1 MSGLSAAR
9 VSADSLE
16 RYKALFEI
24 SDVILRCRNV
34 ADLFH
39 QLAECLHRVVFFDS
53 VAVGLLTPDQASLR
67 LALFESRI
75 PQAVE
80 VGFTVPLD
88 AVPGG
93 QVVKTQQPYMWTA
106 EDADTPFAQYH
117 RDVLLR
123 SGLRASYHLPL
134 STSLTRLGEL
144 VFVYKE
150 IIELDEKEREFMQ
163 LVANQVAVAIENAGN
178 FEQARRAQQ
187 RYQML
192 LEVSDLIHACQ
203 DLDQLFSKLAEL
215 LRRVIAFD
223 AIAVGL
229 LEPGKAELRLRLFES
244 WVQQAVGAGLTVPL
258 TAVPAG
264 WVIEHQQALRVLTDD
279 NDPRFQLH
287 HELLRKAGLAVS
299 YHLPLTTS
307 LSRLGELAFGFRSEV
322 ELAESELLFMQR
334 VADQVAVAIE
344 NATNFEEAHR
354 AHSEVERK
362 NQQLKVL
369 LELTNNLVSNL
380 ELRDVLRAVASG
392 VRRVVHSA
400 CVAVF
405 LPDVDCT
412 KLVVEALDF
421 PESNGFLK
429 EGFVVPIEGSL
440 AGRAFKTASTI
451 VTSYIERERYAPEVQ
466 RVIVEEQ
473 LKSGGFAPIVC
484 RGRTLGVLGFG
495 RREERVFDP
504 GDVEFLTHVAGQVA
518 VAVENALNFESARV
532 AQREAARERDRS
544 RLLLEVNNAV
554 VSHLDLRELL
564 KSTSPR
570 LRQALPND
578 GAFLALLDADSQ
590 HLRVHALDMIADIYP
605 FVEGIEAELDGVPEG
620 EAIRTRKPVLV
631 RQIDLKK
638 YHSPLVKKAYDNG
651 IRSGC
656 TVPLIAHGRVLGSLA
671 VVSTKETAFD
681 EGDMQLL
688 DQCGGQIAIAV
699 ENALNFRDLE
709 ALKEKLAQEKLYLE
723 DEIRSDSGFE
733 EIIGESQALRQA
745 LQMVETVAPSD
756 STVLI
761 LGETGTGK
769 ELIARAIHEH
779 SRRKGRTFVKLNC
792 AAIPT
797 GLLESELFG
806 HEKGAFT
813 GAIAQ
818 KIGRLELADQGTL
831 FLDEVGDVPTEIQP
845 KLLRAL
851 QEREFERLGSVHTK
865 KVNVRLIAA
874 TNRNLEK
881 MVEAREFRSDLYYR
895 LIVFPIRIPPLR
907 ERPED
912 VPLLVRYFA
921 QKYSRQMQKKIES
934 IPAADMARLQ
944 RWNWPGNVRELENFI
959 ERAVILTSGAA
970 LQIPVA
976 ELKSVGATAT
986 ASPTI
991 TLQATE
997 REHIIKVLR
1006 DTKGVLAG
1014 PNGAASRLGLK
1025 RTTLQSKMKKLGI
1038 EAREVH

>member
-1 MSGLSAAR
+1 MTGLSATQ

-24 SDVILRCRNV
+24 SDVIVRCRNL

-53 VAVGLLTPDQASLR
+53 VAVGLLEEDKASLR

-75 PQAVE
+75 PQEVE

-93 QVVKTQQPYMWTA
+93 WVVKHQQPYMWTA
-106 EDADTPFAQYH
+106 EDKDTSFTQHH

-123 SGLRASYHLPL
+123 SGLKASFHLPL
-134 STSLTRLGEL
+134 STSLSRLGEL
-144 VFVYKE
+144 IFVFQE
-150 IIELDEKEREFMQ
+150 IVELDDKEREFMQ
-163 LVANQVAVAIENAGN
+163 LVANQVAVAIENARN
-178 FEQARRAQQ
+178 FEQTRRAQQ

-192 LEVSDLIHACQ
+192 LDISDLIHACQ

-215 LRRVIAFD
+215 LRRVVAFD

-229 LEPGKAELRLRLFES
+229 LEPGKPELRLRLFES
-244 WVQQAVGAGLTVPL
+244 WVQQAVGVGLTIPIN
-258 TAVPAG
+258 AVPAG

-287 HELLRKAGLAVS
+287 NELLRKAGLAVS

-307 LSRLGELAFGFRSEV
+307 LSRLGELAFGFRSNEV
-322 ELAESELLFMQR
+322 ELPESELQFMQR

-344 NATNFEEAHR
+344 NASNFDAAR
-354 AHSEVERK
+354 
-362 NQQLKVL
+362 
-369 LELTNNLVSNL
+369 
-380 ELRDVLRAVASG
+380 
-392 VRRVVHSA
+392 
-400 CVAVF
+400 
-405 LPDVDCT
+405 
-412 KLVVEALDF
+412 
-421 PESNGFLK
+421 
-429 EGFVVPIEGSL
+429 
-440 AGRAFKTASTI
+440 TA
-451 VTSYIERERYAPEVQ
+451 E
-466 RVIVEEQ
+466 
-473 LKSGGFAPIVC
+473 
-484 RGRTLGVLGFG
+484 
-495 RREERVFDP
+495 
-504 GDVEFLTHVAGQVA
+504 
-518 VAVENALNFESARV
+518 
-532 AQREAARERDRS
+532 REAARERDRS
-544 RLLLEVNNAV
+544 QLLLEVNNAV

-564 KSTSPR
+564 KSISPR
-570 LRQALPND
+570 LRQVLPND
-578 GAFLALLDADSQ
+578 GAFLALLDADGQ
-590 HLRVHALDMIADIYP
+590 TLRLHALEMIADIYP
-605 FVEGIEAELDGVPEG
+605 FVEGIESTLDGIPEG
-620 EAIRTRKPVLV
+620 EAIRTKKPVLV
-631 RQIDLKK
+631 RQMDFEK
-638 YHSPLVKKAYDNG
+638 YHSPLVKKAYEVG
-651 IRSGC
+651 IRAGC
-656 TVPLIAHGRVLGSLA
+656 TVPLIAHGHVLGSLA
-671 VVSTKETAFD
+671 VVSTKEAAYD
-681 EGDMQLL
+681 EADMELL
-688 DQCGGQIAIAV
+688 DQCGNQIAIAV

-723 DEIRSDSGFE
+723 DEIRSNSGFE
-733 EIIGESQALRQA
+733 EIIGESPALRQV

-756 STVLI
+756 STVLL
-761 LGETGTGK
+761 LGDTGTGK

-779 SRRKGRTFVKLNC
+779 SKRKGRTFVKLNC

-818 KIGRLELADQGTL
+818 RIGRLELADQGTL

-881 MVEAREFRSDLYYR
+881 MVEDREFRSDLYYR
-895 LIVFPIRIPPLR
+895 LNVFPIRIPPLR

-912 VPLLVRYFA
+912 IPLLVRYFV
-921 QKYSRQMQKKIES
+921 QKYARQMQKKIDS
-934 IPAADMARLQ
+934 IPAADMTRLQ
-944 RWNWPGNVRELENFI
+944 AWNWPGNVRELENFI
-959 ERAVILTSGAA
+959 ERAVILTNGSA
-970 LQIPVA
+970 LQVPLT
-976 ELKSVGATAT
+976 ELKSSAASAAV
-986 ASPTI
+986 ASPAI
-991 TLQATE
+991 TLHATE
-997 REHIIKVLR
+997 REHILKVLR

-1038 EAREVH
+1038 ARDAY

>member
-1 MSGLSAAR
+1 MSGLSAMR

-24 SDVILRCRNV
+24 SDVIVRCRNL

-53 VAVGLLTPDQASLR
+53 VAVGLLTEDQASLR
-67 LALFESRI
+67 LALFESRV

-93 QVVKTQQPYMWTA
+93 YVVKHQRPFMWTA
-106 EDADTPFAQYH
+106 DDADTPFTQYH
-117 RDVLLR
+117 RDVLMR
-123 SGLRASYHLPL
+123 SGLKASFHLPL
-134 STSLTRLGEL
+134 STSLSRVGEL
-144 VFVYKE
+144 IFVFQE
-150 IIELDEKEREFMQ
+150 IVELDDKEREFMQ
-163 LVANQVAVAIENAGN
+163 LVANQVAVAIENARN
-178 FEQARRAQQ
+178 FEQTRRAQQ

-192 LEVSDLIHACQ
+192 LDISDLIHACQ
-203 DLDQLFSKLAEL
+203 DLDQIFNKLTEL
-215 LRRVIAFD
+215 LRRVVAFD

-229 LEPGKAELRLRLFES
+229 LEPGNQELRLRLFES
-244 WVQQAVGAGLTVPL
+244 WVEQVVDVGLSMPL
-258 TAVPAG
+258 NAVPAG
-264 WVIEHQQALRVLTDD
+264 WVIEHQKTLRVLTAD

-287 HELLRKAGLAVS
+287 NELLRKAGLGVS

-307 LSRLGELAFGFRSEV
+307 RSRVGELAFGFRSDEV
-322 ELAESELLFMQR
+322 ELPDSELQFMQR

-344 NATNFEEAHR
+344 NASNF
-354 AHSEVERK
+354 
-362 NQQLKVL
+362 
-369 LELTNNLVSNL
+369 
-380 ELRDVLRAVASG
+380 D
-392 VRRVVHSA
+392 
-400 CVAVF
+400 
-405 LPDVDCT
+405 
-412 KLVVEALDF
+412 
-421 PESNGFLK
+421 
-429 EGFVVPIEGSL
+429 
-440 AGRAFKTASTI
+440 
-451 VTSYIERERYAPEVQ
+451 
-466 RVIVEEQ
+466 
-473 LKSGGFAPIVC
+473 
-484 RGRTLGVLGFG
+484 
-495 RREERVFDP
+495 
-504 GDVEFLTHVAGQVA
+504 
-518 VAVENALNFESARV
+518 SART
-532 AQREAARERDRS
+532 AEREAARERDRS

-564 KSTSPR
+564 RSISPR
-570 LRQALPND
+570 LRQVLPND
-578 GAFLALLDADSQ
+578 GAFLALHDADSQ
-590 HLRVHALDMIADIYP
+590 KLRVLALDMSADIYP
-605 FVEGIEAELDGVPEG
+605 FVEGIESTLDGVPEG
-620 EAIRTRKPVLV
+620 EAIRTKKPVLV
-631 RQIDLKK
+631 RQIDFTRF
-638 YHSPLVKKAYDNG
+638 HSPLVKKAYENG
-651 IRSGC
+651 IRAGC
-656 TVPLIAHGRVLGSLA
+656 VVPLIAHGRVLGAIS
-671 VVSTKETAFD
+671 VVSMKEAAFTD
-681 EGDMQLL
+681 DDATLL
-688 DQCGGQIAIAV
+688 DQCGSQIAIAV
-699 ENALNFRDLE
+699 ENALNFKAVE

-723 DEIRSDSGFE
+723 DEIRSESGFE
-733 EIIGESQALRQA
+733 EIIGESSALRQV

-806 HEKGAFT
+806 HERGAFT

-818 KIGRLELADQGTL
+818 RIGRLELADQGTL

-881 MVEAREFRSDLYYR
+881 MVEDREFRSDLYYR
-895 LIVFPIRIPPLR
+895 LNVFPIRIPPLR

-912 VPLLVRYFA
+912 IPLLVRYFA
-921 QKYSRQMQKKIES
+921 QKYARQMQKKIES
-934 IPAADMARLQ
+934 IPAASMSKLQ
-944 RWNWPGNVRELENFI
+944 LWSWPGNVRELENFI
-959 ERAVILTSGAA
+959 ERAVIVTNGAA
-970 LQIPVA
+970 LQVPVA
-976 ELKSVGATAT
+976 ELKSAVANIA
-986 ASPTI
+986 ANSPTI
-991 TLQATE
+991 TLHATE
-997 REHIIKVLR
+997 REHILKVLR

-1038 EAREVH
+1038 ERDAY